1 MFRVEPC
8 ELLTPGT
15 VMSTVLLFNKNSLHS
30 VRTDLDALVFNQ
42 QRIAEW
48 VAFRNPQKKR
58 PYTSIVKVIRKPL
71 DLDRRRLK
79 ASFVREQTRMYQGH
93 FQDFSDFFSMHTL
106 ACLMNVPLPHPAY

>member
-1 MFRVEPC
+1 
-8 ELLTPGT
+8 
-15 VMSTVLLFNKNSLHS
+15 MSTVLLFNKNSLHS

-93 FQDFSDFFSMHTL
+93 FQDFSDIFVHAYLSTL
-106 ACLMNVPLPHPAY
+106 GQSISKKNDFRFRVTMVTDH

>member
-48 VAFRNPQKKR
+48 VAFRNPQKKL
-58 PYTSIVKVIRKPL
+58 PYKSIVKAWVKVIRKPL

-79 ASFVREQTRMYQGH
+79 ASFVRE
-93 FQDFSDFFSMHTL
+93 
-106 ACLMNVPLPHPAY
+106 